1 MKKLL
6 TLALALVVLAAFSGL
21 GVAQEKKAE
30 EKKPAPAAKEE
41 KKAEPKKEEKKAEK
55 PKVHSITGEVTKV
68 DDKAK
73 TVTIKGK
80 DKEVTLDA
88 AKLKKAL
95 PKTGDKVVAKYTEA
109 DGKMTAKSITAK
121 KEEKKAEKKEEK
133 KAEPKKEEAK
143 PAAKPAEKK

>member
-1 MKKLL
+1 
-6 TLALALVVLAAFSGL
+6 
-21 GVAQEKKAE
+21 
-30 EKKPAPAAKEE
+30 
-41 KKAEPKKEEKKAEK
+41 
-55 PKVHSITGEVTKV
+55 VTKV

-88 AKLKKAL
+88 AKLKAL
-95 PKTGDKVVAKYTEA
+95 PKAGDKVVAKYTEA
-109 DGKMTAKSITAK
+109 DGKMTAKSIKAK
-121 KEEKKAEKKEEK
+121 KEEKKKEAKKEEK